1 MEYGTSNQSQP
12 SNKRHRQVQK
22 ADFKTSR
29 RLLDSRGKEMSSANA
44 IHISKRD
51 DPIQSIADGETL
63 HNGWK
68 ETNLETIIQ
77 GLDDN
82 DLAEG
87 IFRIWVLRDNGKYLA
102 DLIQKEVE
110 KVIETMNEYH

>member
-1 MEYGTSNQSQP
+1 MTLSSQSQTG
-12 SNKRHRQVQK
+12 KRFTT
-22 ADFKTSR
+22 A
-29 RLLDSRGKEMSSANA
+29 G
-44 IHISKRD
+44 
-51 DPIQSIADGETL
+51 
-63 HNGWK
+63 K

>member
-1 MEYGTSNQSQP
+1 MISKG
-12 SNKRHRQVQK
+12 
-22 ADFKTSR
+22 
-29 RLLDSRGKEMSSANA
+29 A
-44 IHISKRD
+44 IHIKKCEN
-51 DPIQSIADGETL
+51 PVESIADGETI

-87 IFRIWVLRDNGKYLA
+87 IFRLWVQRDDGKYLSEV
-102 DLIQKEVE
+102 IQKEVE